1 MKPQEIVMLSTDG
14 KIHFSCNECGT
25 KYVATTHQAGK
36 PGNCKNCDSPISVP
50 FLEEAEESKTVA
62 YEVKF
67 CPECG
72 SSLRKDAIFC
82 NNCGASL
89 IQKTIPK
96 AAQIKREET
105 WNSTRKKYGLTMKY
119 FYAIMVIAVF
129 VIGIYFKS
137 PAINNSASNSPNTK
151 ATSTGFD
158 PYQTSSIV
166 SDKFVD
172 KNVSFSQDD
181 ISDYVWTKGIGEIIN
196 NSGKSYKQAFF
207 DFNIYDADKKLVGVR
222 PIIINNFRKGQTKSF
237 SCDFEGIYARDI
249 KSYSIDFSSGY

>member
-1 MKPQEIVMLSTDG
+1 MHGSDG
-14 KIHFSCNECGT
+14 KIHFFCNECGT
-25 KYVATTHQAGK
+25 KFVATTDQAGK
-36 PGNCKNCDSPISVP
+36 SGECKNCGSPISVP

-62 YEVKF
+62 EGKVKF

-72 SSLRKDAIFC
+72 NSLQKGAKFC
-82 NNCGASL
+82 DNCGAST
-89 IQKTIPK
+89 IQNTIPK

-105 WNSTRKKYGLTMKY
+105 WDSTRKKNGLMKY
-119 FYAIMVIAVF
+119 FYAFLIAVF

-137 PAINNSASNSPNTK
+137 PELNN
-151 ATSTGFD
+151 
-158 PYQTSSIV
+158 QTRNIV